1 MYLKSMKDDSVI
13 KINNVTKQ
21 YDNVFAVKSLTLEL
35 KKNQIYGLLG
45 PNGCGKS
52 TTMGMILGLISPS
65 IGSIE
70 VFGRNIEKYRTEI
83 LQKMNFISP
92 FIDLPKKLTVEQNL
106 KVFGNLYNVNKID
119 EKIPELLET
128 LKIQKLRTRLV
139 GELSSGQKN
148 RVMLAKALIN
158 DPEILLLDEPT
169 ANLDPDI
176 ADFVINFLKNYS
188 LRKNTTL
195 IFASHNM
202 SEVDKLCDEVI
213 LMRSG
218 KIIKKGTP
226 QGIKNF
232 YEKDNLQE
240 VFLKVMRS

>member
-1 MYLKSMKDDSVI
+1 MYLKSMKDDSLI

>member
-1 MYLKSMKDDSVI
+1 M
-13 KINNVTKQ
+13 
-21 YDNVFAVKSLTLEL
+21 
-35 KKNQIYGLLG
+35 LG

-106 KVFGNLYNVNKID
+106 KVFGNLYVNKID

>member
-1 MYLKSMKDDSVI
+1 MEKKYVI
-13 KINNVTKQ
+13 EIDKVTKQ
-21 YDNVFAVKSLTLEL
+21 FKNVFAVKDISLKIKE
-35 KKNQIYGLLG
+35 NSIYGLLG

-52 TTMGMILGLISPS
+52 TTMGMILGLITPTLGK
-65 IGSIE
+65 IKVLGKE
-70 VFGRNIEKYRTEI
+70 IEKNRSQI

-106 KVFGNLYNVNKID
+106 KVFGNLYDVSDLN
-119 EKIPELLET
+119 EKIPEILEK
-128 LKIQKLRTRLV
+128 LKIQKLRKRLV

-158 DPEILLLDEPT
+158 DPEVLLLDEPT
-169 ANLDPDI
+169 ANLDPDV
-176 ADFVINFLKNYS
+176 ADYILNFLKDFSTKN
-188 LRKNTTL
+188 NTTL

-202 SEVDKLCDEVI
+202 REVERICDQVI

-218 KIIKKGTP
+218 KIVS
-226 QGIKNF
+226 QGSPLEVIQNYSKS
-232 YEKDNLQE
+232 NLEE

>member
-1 MYLKSMKDDSVI
+1 MEKKYVI
-13 KINNVTKQ
+13 EIDKVTKQ
-21 YDNVFAVKSLTLEL
+21 FKNVFAVKDISLKIRE
-35 KKNQIYGLLG
+35 NSIYGLLG

-52 TTMGMILGLISPS
+52 TTMGMILGLITPTLGK
-65 IGSIE
+65 IKVLGKE
-70 VFGRNIEKYRTEI
+70 IEKNRSQI

-106 KVFGNLYNVNKID
+106 KVFGNLYDVND
-119 EKIPELLET
+119 LNEKIPEILEK
-128 LKIQKLRTRLV
+128 LKIQKLRKRLV

-158 DPEILLLDEPT
+158 DPEVLLLDEPT
-169 ANLDPDI
+169 ANLDPDV
-176 ADFVINFLKNYS
+176 ADYILNFLKDFSTKN
-188 LRKNTTL
+188 NTTL

-202 SEVDKLCDEVI
+202 REVERICDQVI

-218 KIIKKGTP
+218 KIVS
-226 QGIKNF
+226 QGSPLEVIQNHSKS
-232 YEKDNLQE
+232 NLEE

>member
-1 MYLKSMKDDSVI
+1 MQNKSLI
-13 KINNVTKQ
+13 KIDNVTKQ
-21 YDNVFAVKSLTLEL
+21 YNSVFAVKSLNLDL
-35 KKNQIYGLLG
+35 KENLIYGLLG

-52 TTMGMILGLISPS
+52 TTMGLILGLVSPTQGK
-65 IGSIE
+65 IT
-70 VFGRNIEKYRTEI
+70 VFDQDIKKHRSKI
-83 LQKMNFISP
+83 LQKMNYISP
-92 FIDLPKKLTVEQNL
+92 FVDLPKKLTVEQNL
-106 KVFGNLYNVNKID
+106 KVFGNLYDVENIN

-158 DPEILLLDEPT
+158 DPKILLLDEPT

-176 ADFVINFLKNYS
+176 ADFVVNFLKDYS
-188 LRKNTTL
+188 SRKNTTL

-202 SEVDKLCDEVI
+202 VEVENICNEII

-218 KIIKKGTP
+218 R
-226 QGIKNF
+226 NR
-232 YEKDNLQE
+232 
-240 VFLKVMRS
+240 RSRKT

>member
-1 MYLKSMKDDSVI
+1 MYLKSMKDDSLI

-92 FIDLPKKLTVEQNL
+92 FIDLPKK
-106 KVFGNLYNVNKID
+106 
-119 EKIPELLET
+119 
-128 LKIQKLRTRLV
+128 
-139 GELSSGQKN
+139 
-148 RVMLAKALIN
+148 
-158 DPEILLLDEPT
+158 
-169 ANLDPDI
+169 
-176 ADFVINFLKNYS
+176 FV
-188 LRKNTTL
+188 
-195 IFASHNM
+195 
-202 SEVDKLCDEVI
+202 
-213 LMRSG
+213 
-218 KIIKKGTP
+218 
-226 QGIKNF
+226 
-232 YEKDNLQE
+232 
-240 VFLKVMRS
+240 